1 MDPKSEWM
9 DDLIEIDGVRDAI
22 HTLAKKEKN
31 ERAIEVMEQ
40 YDTYFDGE
48 EDDEEEVTVVAV
60 KKRGKK
66 KKEEKTDDDT
76 ETLEEKA
83 LSGDKKAME
92 ELKQR
97 MREEGAGEKAK
108 AKTVKKKKSTVKK
121 TTPKKATNKKGG
133 TSSARGA
140 AAKPSASEKKMTQPI
155 FRMADLYVAEMYDTS
170 KVNPDDRFM
179 LEDLDVSGFKFEHIE
194 AADSAEEE

>member
-1 MDPKSEWM
+1 M

-22 HTLAKKEKN
+22 YTLAKKEKN

-40 YDTYFDGE
+40 YDSYFDDE
-48 EDDEEEVTVVAV
+48 DDDEEEVTVVAV

-66 KKEEKTDDDT
+66 KKEEKTDDT

-97 MREEGAGEKAK
+97 MREEGQAQAGKKVK
-108 AKTVKKKKSTVKK
+108 AKTVKKKKSTSK
-121 TTPKKATNKKGG
+121 KKGAS
-133 TSSARGA
+133 TRGA
-140 AAKPSASEKKMTQPI
+140 AAKPAASEENKTQPI

-170 KVNPDDRFM
+170 KINPKDRFG
-179 LEDLDVSGFKFEHIE
+179 LEDLDVSGIDFEHIT
-194 AADSAEEE
+194 AADSAAEEE